1 MEFLDLVRK
10 WEDKR
15 GLRNMVHANP
25 RGDKHGKDPS
35 WVDIVTQ
42 GGTQIGQYLGGECNA
57 ILLVEPRIKKVT
69 QPLPKFLANY

>member
-1 MEFLDLVRK
+1 
-10 WEDKR
+10 
-15 GLRNMVHANP
+15 MVDANP

-42 GGTQIGQYLGGECNA
+42 GGTQIGQYLGGECSA

-69 QPLPKFLANY
+69 QTPPKFQEND